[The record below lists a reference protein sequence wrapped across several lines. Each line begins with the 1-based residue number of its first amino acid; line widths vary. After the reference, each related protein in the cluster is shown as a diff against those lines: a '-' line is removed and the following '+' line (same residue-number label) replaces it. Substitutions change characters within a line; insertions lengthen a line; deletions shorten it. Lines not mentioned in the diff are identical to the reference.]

1 MLDQLVKLVAEN
13 AQDAIV
19 NNNAVSNQYNDAA
32 ISETSNAIQNQ
43 LSQAVSQGNLQDVLG
58 LFGNSQNMGS
68 NPLVGNIVSQLS
80 GSLSSKFG
88 VAGADAQGIASQLV
102 PLILGKLV
110 NKTND
115 PNDSSFNIN
124 DIMGNLS
131 GGKGTSG
138 IDFGN
143 IVSQM
148 QQGGGVDLGGLAS
161 QFLGGN
167 KPGGGLGD
175 VLGGFLGK

>member
-1 MLDQLVKLVAEN
+1 MLDQLIKLVSEN

-19 NNNAVSNQYNDAA
+19 NNNAVPNQYNDAA
-32 ISETSNAIQNQ
+32 ISETSNAIQSQ
-43 LSQAVSQGNLQDVLG
+43 LSQAVSQGKLQDVLG
-58 LFGNSQNMGS
+58 LFGNSQNMDS
-68 NPLVGNIVSQLS
+68 NPLVGSIVSQLS
-80 GSLSSKFG
+80 GSLTGKMG
-88 VAGADAQGIASQLV
+88 VTGADAQGIAAQLV
-102 PLILGKLV
+102 PLVLSKLV

-115 PNDSSFNIN
+115 PNDASFNIN
-124 DIMGNLS
+124 DIMSNLS
-131 GGKGTSG
+131 GGKGAQG

-161 QFLGGN
+161 QFLGGD
-167 KPGGGLGD
+167 KQGGGLGD